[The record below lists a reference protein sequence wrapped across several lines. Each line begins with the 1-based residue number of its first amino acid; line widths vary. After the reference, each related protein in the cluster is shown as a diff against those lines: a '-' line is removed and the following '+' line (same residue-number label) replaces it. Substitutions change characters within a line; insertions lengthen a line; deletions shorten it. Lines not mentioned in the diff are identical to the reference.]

1 MLTLSVIALASGLAF
16 SPVHT
21 GSYNTASAH
30 RYERA
35 RLTLNRMTAE
45 AQSRLRRKDIEEALN
60 SGIRTF
66 RMALNE
72 QLRAQTDQEVAL
84 SPIRESNQPATIK

>member
-1 MLTLSVIALASGLAF
+1 MLTLSVIALASGLAL
-16 SPVHT
+16 SPAPA
-21 GSYNTASAH
+21 GSYTTASMD

-35 RLTLNRMTAE
+35 RMTLNQMTSE
-45 AQSRLRRKDIEEALN
+45 AQSRLRDKNIEEALN

-72 QLRAQTDQEVAL
+72 QMGVQMTQEIAAA
-84 SPIRESNQPATIK
+84 PIPESHQSVTVK